1 MNSQKYGIP
10 VKIAVLCI
18 IMVQYT
24 ITLTT
29 PILGEIRENYPGG
42 EYEIWIKLIE
52 TAPTLAMIP
61 VCLLMGPLLKKFR
74 KKILLLAG
82 TLLAC
87 GQCLPLFADGFP
99 AILAGRLISGLGMG
113 ICYPFAGS
121 YILDLFKGR
130 ECDAMMGWRATV
142 GAAGGVFIMQASG
155 ILAEM
160 YHYRASFGVSLICLP
175 LLLVMFLFIP
185 DRDPAEEN
193 GPDRCQDPVKHES
206 GAGKED
212 RGVFTTAGWTGR
224 TGRGKYPPAAWA
236 VILANVGTMIFGYT
250 YMTNTS
256 IVICA
261 AEEQGGLALSAA
273 EASDV
278 LTVMS
283 VVMALSG
290 LIYGR
295 VFVRVFRTFTTEF
308 GLFMIAAGILF
319 SYFAHSMA
327 VMYLAATAFGIGF
340 QVYNAAILQVLAKRV
355 MPQAVAAATAV
366 FFAFN
371 SAGQFLSSV
380 IVPELNIRILGDTL
394 RGDWLIGFLCLFA
407 GFAVCILKRL
417 SHRHIIAI

>member
-82 TLLAC
+82 TFLAC

-206 GAGKED
+206 GAGIRGQGSIHDGRMDRPDGTGKISS
-212 RGVFTTAGWTGR
+212 RGVGRHSRQRGNDDFRLYLYDEYLHRHLRCRGTGR
-224 TGRGKYPPAAWA
+224 TGS
-236 VILANVGTMIFGYT
+236 VGGGSVRCSYCHVGCNGSFRVDLRQ
-250 YMTNTS
+250 S
-256 IVICA
+256 ICESFPYFYHGIRTVYDRRRHPFFLFCPFHGSHVS
-261 AEEQGGLALSAA
+261 GGGSLRNRI
-273 EASDV
+273 
-278 LTVMS
+278 
-283 VVMALSG
+283 SG
-290 LIYGR
+290 
-295 VFVRVFRTFTTEF
+295 V
-308 GLFMIAAGILF
+308 
-319 SYFAHSMA
+319 
-327 VMYLAATAFGIGF
+327 
-340 QVYNAAILQVLAKRV
+340 
-355 MPQAVAAATAV
+355 
-366 FFAFN
+366 
-371 SAGQFLSSV
+371 
-380 IVPELNIRILGDTL
+380 
-394 RGDWLIGFLCLFA
+394 
-407 GFAVCILKRL
+407 
-417 SHRHIIAI
+417 